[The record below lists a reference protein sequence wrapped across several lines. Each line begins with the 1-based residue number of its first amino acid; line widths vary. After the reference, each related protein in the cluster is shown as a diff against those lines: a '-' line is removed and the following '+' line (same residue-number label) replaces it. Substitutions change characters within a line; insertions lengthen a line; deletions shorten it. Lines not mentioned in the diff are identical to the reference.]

1 MSQPDNAEREPTAA
15 VAVPEACQGCRGQL
29 PRATPVE
36 VEDMATQPL
45 EKLIRKAQMAQKM
58 LNDVME
64 QIQKQQQQQ
73 ESLPTKTKSKHHRSG
88 GAPVR
93 GIAIVS

>member
-1 MSQPDNAEREPTAA
+1 MSQPDNAEREQTAA
-15 VAVPEACQGCRGQL
+15 VAMPEACQGCRGQL

-36 VEDMATQPL
+36 VEDMASPPL

-58 LNDVME
+58 LSDVME
-64 QIQKQQQQQ
+64 QLQKQQQQ
-73 ESLPTKTKSKHHRSG
+73 ESPSKKSKSKQHRSE